1 MEIFIGKLRKNRVKS
16 RKCWLPA
23 FFCFPSM
30 FSKAFFSSTGRRPA
44 SYCHGVVSV
53 VCPSVRSSVCS
64 SVRVSVNF
72 FFKKLLLRNY

>member
-30 FSKAFFSSTGRRPA
+30 FSKAFFSSTGQRPA
-44 SYCHGVVSV
+44 SYCHGVVSI
-53 VCPSVRSSVCS
+53 VCPSVRSF
-64 SVRVSVNF
+64 VRLFVRACVR
-72 FFKKLLLRNY
+72 KLFL